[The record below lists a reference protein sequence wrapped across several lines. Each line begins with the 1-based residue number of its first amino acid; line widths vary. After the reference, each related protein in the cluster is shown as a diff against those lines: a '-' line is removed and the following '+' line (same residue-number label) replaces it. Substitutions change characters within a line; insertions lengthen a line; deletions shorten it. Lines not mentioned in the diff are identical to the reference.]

1 MFRAIIGFIGLLLLH
16 CAQAAELTALAY
28 HDVVPDPGRDPYSIS
43 RSQFVAQLD
52 YLKLNG
58 YRPVSLDLLE
68 KVKAGKARLPDKAVL
83 LTFDDGL
90 RSYAGFV
97 APLLKTYGYP
107 SLVSVETGWV
117 EGLHVPP
124 EYRDR
129 LMTWDELRRL
139 RKSSLVE
146 IISHSHDLH
155 RGIPS
160 NPQGNEDA
168 AGTTRRY
175 FPGTHS
181 YESETEFR
189 QRIRNDLEKS
199 VADIK
204 RHLGFTPRAIAWPY
218 GGYDQVLLEEMTR
231 AGMRFYLTMENGPT
245 PVEQLPKIR
254 RIVVRNTPSLSGFV
268 DDLQYKYR
276 LFNRRAVEFDL
287 DPFKGAPAA
296 RQEELLSRLL
306 DRLQAVRANTVIL
319 SPFSA
324 DRREAFFY
332 NRQMPVATDVLNRV
346 LHQILTRLHVQRI
359 YLKLPEALPVGSI
372 DDLYA
377 DLARLSWF
385 SGVVFEAPRDAEAE
399 RRLRRLISY
408 YRPVARF
415 GGEGSAP
422 AESADDFRIVRI
434 DPAESPTQIEVR
446 AREIER
452 LPYESLVILGRTP
465 GENGHE
471 LAARLR
477 RLRGAGIKDF
487 GYGPD
492 DYVVGLPAP
501 YLIVPE
507 MSAEATRGKE
517 N

>member
-1 MFRAIIGFIGLLLLH
+1 MFRAIIGFIGLLLLP

-28 HDVVPDPGRDPYSIS
+28 HDVVPDPGRDPYNIS

-52 YLKLNG
+52 YLKLHG
-58 YRPVSLDLLE
+58 YQPVSLDLLE
-68 KVKAGKARLPDKAVL
+68 KVRTGKARLPAKAVL

-90 RSYAGFV
+90 RSYAEFV

-117 EGLHVPP
+117 NGLHVPP

-129 LMTWDELRRL
+129 LMTWDDLRRL
-139 RKSSLVE
+139 RKSPLVE

-155 RGIPS
+155 HGIPS

-175 FPGTHS
+175 FPETHS
-181 YESETEFR
+181 YESETDFR
-189 QRIRNDLEKS
+189 LRIRNDLEKS
-199 VADIK
+199 VAEIK
-204 RHLGFTPRAIAWPY
+204 RNLGFAPRAIAWPY
-218 GGYDQVLLEEMTR
+218 GSYDDVLLEEMKR

-245 PVEQLPKIR
+245 SVEQLP
-254 RIVVRNTPSLSGFV
+254 RIKRIIVRNTPSLSGFV
-268 DDLQYKYR
+268 DDLQYKY
-276 LFNRRAVEFDL
+276 LLYNRRVVEFNL
-287 DPFKGAPAA
+287 DPFKDASAA

-319 SPFSA
+319 SPFTS
-324 DRREAFFY
+324 DRGEAFFY
-332 NRQMPVATDVLNRV
+332 NRQMPVAADVLNRV

-359 YLKLPEALPVGSI
+359 YLKLPESLPVPRL
-372 DDLYA
+372 DDLYT
-377 DLARLSWF
+377 DLARLDWF

-399 RRLRRLISY
+399 HRLRRLISY
-408 YRPVARF
+408 YRPIAKF
-415 GGEGSAP
+415 GIEGSVPVGPPYDFTLVRLDPGQSP
-422 AESADDFRIVRI
+422 A
-434 DPAESPTQIEVR
+434 QIEAR
-446 AREIER
+446 AGEIKR
-452 LPYESLVILGRTP
+452 IPYESLVILDRAP
-465 GENGHE
+465 GENGQE

-477 RLRGAGIKDF
+477 RLRGAGIEDF

-492 DYVVGLPAP
+492 DYAADLPTP

-507 MSAEATRGKE
+507 MSADATHGKE